1 MALLSR
7 SERRLSDRHCSHAA
21 HFLTTSIR
29 NESATITTTAQSPK
43 MERFESRLDS
53 APTLSS
59 DWDRDAV
66 VLLLDEVVFA
76 EFELATSSRDVT
88 LAGVDSD

>member
-1 MALLSR
+1 
-7 SERRLSDRHCSHAA
+7 
-21 HFLTTSIR
+21 
-29 NESATITTTAQSPK
+29 

-53 APTLSS
+53 DPTLSS

-76 EFELATSSRDVT
+76 DFELATSSRDVT